1 MRHIGNLTFLIFFI
15 VQLSGQTLVETKI
28 QLLEKIIHDTTRQEI
43 VRAKAISEIDELYWA
58 SQPRKAGKY
67 FQLIQSFQKTRP
79 SDSLDIEISLMKI
92 RKSFNQSRFSECLQ
106 ECARSME
113 MSQDIDDTD
122 KSVRILSFLI
132 MLNNADRSGNL
143 LGLEK
148 KATEYIT
155 KAKLLSDKV
164 KDYKILS
171 AFYQAQAGYLLMQ
184 NKVEEAKE
192 VLVNNEINLKFRLSG
207 VDQIIHLAYTYNLL
221 GRCFLMTNELSNS
234 EFYLSKAQDM
244 TEKYDLGGI
253 KYVVYIHLGLL
264 KEKQK
269 QLSEASLYFDKC
281 YGEINIMSK
290 NKVPTILQNL
300 ASFYERQNQW
310 EKAFQL
316 LKMYNSVKDSIFN
329 ADKMKY
335 FIEQQ
340 EKLGLKDKEL
350 QIEKLNFKSG
360 IEKEKNR
367 NFKIIASIV
376 LIFLLGLIFIGYIYY
391 INKRNLIEETDQKQ
405 LLMSILTHDIR
416 SPILGVQI
424 GMPIV
429 LKSIKENGKS
439 EMSRQLEFLYG
450 ALTELNTITENLF
463 NFINLKSKR
472 NQIHFSTFK
481 VKNEMDLVVDEL
493 FYKTER
499 KGIKIVKLSPGD
511 FTVKTDRT
519 IFQSIFRNVL
529 DNAIKYTYENTSI
542 EIDTFHRDDCIIVSV
557 RDFGPGVVSEIGDKI
572 FDIKGKTH
580 DTEIGGEKGSRIGL
594 FVAKKLAAL
603 CKMELAYIKVSPGAK
618 FEIIIPHR

>member
-43 VRAKAISEIDELYWA
+43 VRAKAISEIDEIYWA
-58 SQPRKAGKY
+58 SQPRMAGKY
-67 FQLIQSFQKTRP
+67 FQLIQSFQKTSP

-106 ECARSME
+106 QCARSLE
-113 MSQDIDDTD
+113 LTQEIDDIDE
-122 KSVRILSFLI
+122 SVRILSFLI

-148 KATEYIT
+148 KANEYIT

-164 KDYKILS
+164 KNYKVLS
-171 AFYQAQAGYLLMQ
+171 AFYQAQVGYLLMQ

-192 VLVNNEINLKFRLSG
+192 VLVNNEVNLKFRLSG
-207 VDQIIHLAYTYNLL
+207 VDQIIHLSYTYNLL
-221 GRCFLMTNELSNS
+221 GRCFLMTNELANS

-269 QLSEASLYFDKC
+269 QFSEASFYFDKC

-290 NKVPTILQNL
+290 NKIPSILQIL
-300 ASFYERQNQW
+300 SGFYERQNQW

-329 ADKMKY
+329 ADKMNN

-376 LIFLLGLIFIGYIYY
+376 LIFLLGLIFLGSIYY

-416 SPILGVQI
+416 SPILGVQM

-439 EMSRQLEFLYG
+439 EMSCQLEFLYG

-472 NQIHFSTFK
+472 NQIHFSTFN

-519 IFQSIFRNVL
+519 IFLSIFRNVL

-557 RDFGPGVVSEIGDKI
+557 RDFGPGVGSEIGDKI

-580 DTEIGGEKGSRIGL
+580 FTEIDGEKGSRIGL

-618 FEIIIPHR
+618 FEIIIPYK